1 MPTLFET
8 YRYRYCIIWEKRE
21 IPKKLYLK
29 NYMYIHLFLHLSVR
43 MSVCP
48 SVSLFGCHYVLL
60 SSPSICHSNLNK
72 SVFMNVC
79 LSMTY
84 SSVFVYP
91 AFLLILSFW
100 TSFYRCVIRL
110 SVCPSACLSVRL
122 SVRPPVCPSAF
133 LSVRLFVRLKGREK
147 RGNGQPTRE
156 TLKYWITMKEDQKLV
171 HK

>member
-21 IPKKLYLK
+21 IPKKISFK
-29 NYMYIHLFLHLSVR
+29 FFFMYIHLFLHLSVR

-122 SVRPPVCPSAF
+122 SVRPPVCPSEREGKKREWTTDERNF
-133 LSVRLFVRLKGREK
+133 KILNHHEGRSE
-147 RGNGQPTRE
+147 
-156 TLKYWITMKEDQKLV
+156 ISS
-171 HK
+171 